1 MSPPAGSALWREV
14 GPGGA
19 TFDGHFIPAGCD
31 VGTGIYAI
39 HHNENYYPEAFNFR
53 PERWILAGAEGDI
66 ETVGTADRDS
76 LAKAQGAFNPFS
88 IGPRGCIGKGLALA
102 ELTLGIATMLWRYDF
117 VLSEGKGVALG
128 AGRKGLG
135 PGRERETEYQLYD
148 HITASKEGPMVC
160 FRERA

>member
-1 MSPPAGSALWREV
+1 M
-14 GPGGA
+14 
-19 TFDGHFIPAGCD
+19 
-31 VGTGIYAI
+31 
-39 HHNENYYPEAFNFR
+39 
-53 PERWILAGAEGDI
+53 
-66 ETVGTADRDS
+66 ADRDS

-117 VLSEGKGVALG
+117 ALGEGKGMALG

-135 PGRERETEYQLYD
+135 PGRERENEYQLYD

-160 FRERA
+160 FRQRV